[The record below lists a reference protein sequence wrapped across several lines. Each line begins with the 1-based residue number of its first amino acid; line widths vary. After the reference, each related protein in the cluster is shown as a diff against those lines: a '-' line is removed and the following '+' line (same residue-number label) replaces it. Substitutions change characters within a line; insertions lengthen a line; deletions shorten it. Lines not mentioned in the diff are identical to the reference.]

1 MCDFDSCLAEVDLLG
16 GASSGAAADLMDLKA
31 VGRRKRPRRELK
43 PSTLETTRELDDYN
57 KQSFGGW
64 GSNRA
69 EAPVLTGRFD
79 CQYTAQVTQKRKRY
93 QEGVLVLCGAGVSLC
108 TLEDDEV
115 VDSAIWSYTL
125 RRDWNKAQAQ
135 SATLEMLLQRHIA
148 RVQFGSGEGG
158 LIQGTGCVAAGC
170 QGGPQ
175 GLSRGSV
182 NVGVVSADMFRSAA
196 AIESR
201 AFGGL
206 CRPPTGTPDAEDGEF
221 EAILRK
227 AQTRTKHSDDGDAP
241 LLLKPSRAP
250 PQAPSRSSPIR
261 EVREDVTVAST
272 FPPYRSPTT
281 PFDLLDMDFVIPCK
295 SGDAASAV
303 DASPVAVS
311 MRSYALLWLDTI
323 YRALHQGVR
332 DLATGL
338 RPTRSAAPRFK
349 ACPLGSTCKLK
360 MTDKGEAR
368 LYFPGYSKGATK
380 KGRGGSKLFFKSS
393 TVRDKE
399 TRIETPDV
407 FLFLVKGKWVVYA
420 STWRGLNPQGLLQV
434 RPLTETTRMFQ
445 EGLVVGSTL
454 ACSKL
459 HCLEGVGHRLQ
470 YLQTIRE
477 VLSTKGDDGSSDDSE
492 GDLFNAG
499 SGSRASLDPWAI
511 CCTSLCLFRGQGSS
525 SSHRLLGRALSLP
538 AAVDLD
544 DCMAATMTLFPG
556 LNSEQVAVL
565 EQVRAWFSDS
575 SAEPLIMVQGVY
587 GSGKTTVLAAVM
599 ALLYEIL
606 VASCGPVVP
615 VAHRRVGLLSLT
627 NVAVDNVLLKLK
639 SKGLQDFVRLGVHDR
654 IAVGIRD
661 EYFARTQSRVQKEG
675 PPGLSVLEWKARA
688 IVAATLA
695 SAADLASTIP
705 CPFVVI
711 DECSQ
716 VTEPTL
722 MLPLMRSVRP
732 VRMLMFGDP
741 RQLPPPPDDCP
752 IKAPTGSTSVMK
764 LIAERHAAHPGGKL
778 MHSLQLRTQYRCH
791 PDISAICSTLFY
803 DGQVTT
809 QYTPPAAGAPLPGMP
824 AVIALQYNSS
834 SPPQRRGDSLY
845 HPGEAD
851 LVASLVQRLYRR
863 TQDIS
868 VICMYK
874 AMVQEV
880 KDRDGTS
887 VLQITEPV
895 TVATV
900 DSFQGSEA
908 SIVIVVLTYQRS
920 SSGCF
925 GTFISDPQRANVAIS
940 RARDHIVVVGHETAF
955 HRSST
960 RSSASR
966 HSNVAGACPVLRLSL
981 EFGLEDPISS
991 GFTTE
996 SREPSPPGEPGR
1008 RGYLWLLAQ
1017 LAARPGQKC
1026 PVSVPEV
1033 IFFQKGVAFRM
1044 FAMGGESASILTMT
1058 AKRPDGGSDMRTGVL
1073 LKKLYN
1079 LERKRYAHRESH
1091 LAKSS
1096 QPYMKSATPEEEGLG
1111 QERRHELLFKDCDA
1125 VFIIRYV
1132 DGAIPGVQ
1140 RTTPISYRYFKP
1152 GAEAVMAMGE
1162 QQSQALEILVRD
1174 AVGRIAGLLSTR
1186 WTILA
1191 GIFDFE
1197 FDALTDRLWLV
1208 GASQLQVE
1216 GLMLSP
1222 SDDEELPPPV
1232 CNGPTDPM
1240 ESEDRAAKAENDWDV
1255 IGSPEE
1261 VDKWLQS
1268 RETELG
1274 SVAARWNYQVQE
1286 ERDRREE
1293 QLLKKLSAEENV
1305 TEWVVRVMCM
1315 RAKLQVPRRP
1325 QSSEWL
1331 TKRQSITTQVTGI
1344 SKLWPKEDLAPMP
1357 RALQRY
1363 RDCAMRMGNFA
1374 ARHLTK
1380 GDEDIGREDLMGLL
1394 KRSEEDEDDSSHQS
1408 GLSMGSI
1415 ASKSHTCSN
1424 SSDALPPLYMPQLP
1438 LRLASVL
1445 GFRALDPPA
1454 ADTMDVPE
1462 PPKTRRRRLSG
1473 PLSSWI
1479 EIQYTGDR
1487 RQQPTPPCRESF
1499 QNPSWIPAQAEEVT
1513 SQPFPTPTR
1522 WAPGLGMNTA
1532 NPSQWILAKIYYP
1545 LFHQVLMPVEY
1556 LAHTA
1561 SLHSRYLPDDDA
1573 VVVDSSSIDP
1583 DTLLT
1588 EESFSIVDDSDDSD
1602 WDEL

>member
-1 MCDFDSCLAEVDLLG
+1 MPALTIPQITARLARQSPVLSAAKVAVKSRAMVACIVRPGPQPRDPAEMLLIRRAAREGDPWSGQTAFPGGRCDVEDGACDFTTVCREVREELGVDLTNRKHYRYLGRVSDMETFKSRRVNMVIGCFVYEQLVPRAFTLAVEEVAACGWVPLTAVACAREGDVNEVKWSIPRDTSMYWYLHLLGLTELTLPSLVVCLRDATKIRPEVDVDALSLWGMTLCFSEMLTMDPSTGLTPYRSLPVVGCKIPHMFNSALHDMVYTLYVAAWRKALTRHASGVVLCESVGGGMAAVVLQHPKSRIMKWAITLRLMWDFDSCLAEVDLLG
-16 GASSGAAADLMDLKA
+16 GTSSRATVGLMDLKA
-31 VGRRKRPRRELK
+31 VGRRKRPRRELT
-43 PSTLETTRELDDYN
+43 PSTLETTREVDDYE
-57 KQSFGGW
+57 QSFGGW
-64 GSNRA
+64 ASSRA

-93 QEGVLVLCGAGVSLC
+93 EEGVLVLCGGGVSLC
-108 TLEDDEV
+108 NPEDDEV

-170 QGGPQ
+170 QGGPE

-196 AIESR
+196 AIESC

-206 CRPPTGTPDAEDGEF
+206 CRPPISTPDAEDGEF

-227 AQTRTKHSDDGDAP
+227 GQARTEHSDDGDAP

-250 PQAPSRSSPIR
+250 PQAPSRSSPIS
-261 EVREDVTVAST
+261 ETREDVTVAST

-281 PFDLLDMDFVIPCK
+281 PFDLLDLDLVIPCK
-295 SGDAASAV
+295 SGDAAIAV

-311 MRSYALLWLDTI
+311 MHGYALLWLNTI
-323 YRALHQGVR
+323 YRALYQGVR
-332 DLATGL
+332 ELATGL

-349 ACPLGSTCKLK
+349 ACPLGPTCKLK
-360 MTDKGEAR
+360 ITDKGEAR

-399 TRIETPDV
+399 ARIETPDV
-407 FLFLVKGKWVVYA
+407 FLFLVKGTWVVYA
-420 STWRGLNPQGLLQV
+420 SAWRGLNPQGLLQV
-434 RPLTETTRMFQ
+434 RPLTEATRRFQ

-477 VLSTKGDDGSSDDSE
+477 VLSTKGDDGSSGDSE
-492 GDLFNAG
+492 SDLFNAG
-499 SGSRASLDPWAI
+499 SGSRASLDPRAI
-511 CCTSLCLFRGQGSS
+511 CCTSLCLFRGQDSS
-525 SSHRLLGRALSLP
+525 RGHRLLGRALSLP

-544 DCMAATMTLFPG
+544 NCMAATMALFPG

-675 PPGLSVLEWKARA
+675 PPGLSALEWKARA

-722 MLPLMRSVRP
+722 MLPLMRSLRP

-764 LIAERHAAHPGGKL
+764 LIAERHAAHPGGKV
-778 MHSLQLRTQYRCH
+778 MMRSLQLRTQYRCH

-809 QYTPPAAGAPLPGMP
+809 RYTAPAAGAPLSGMP
-824 AVIALQYNSS
+824 AVIALLHNSS
-834 SPPQRRGDSLY
+834 SPPLRSGDSLY
-845 HPGEAD
+845 HPEEAD
-851 LVASLVQRLYRR
+851 LVASLVQRLCRR
-863 TQDIS
+863 TQNIS

-880 KDRDGTS
+880 KDRVT
-887 VLQITEPV
+887 QPV

-920 SSGCF
+920 PGGCF
-925 GTFISDPQRANVAIS
+925 
-940 RARDHIVVVGHETAF
+940 
-955 HRSST
+955 
-960 RSSASR
+960 
-966 HSNVAGACPVLRLSL
+966 
-981 EFGLEDPISS
+981 
-991 GFTTE
+991 
-996 SREPSPPGEPGR
+996 
-1008 RGYLWLLAQ
+1008 
-1017 LAARPGQKC
+1017 
-1026 PVSVPEV
+1026 
-1033 IFFQKGVAFRM
+1033 
-1044 FAMGGESASILTMT
+1044 
-1058 AKRPDGGSDMRTGVL
+1058 
-1073 LKKLYN
+1073 
-1079 LERKRYAHRESH
+1079 
-1091 LAKSS
+1091 
-1096 QPYMKSATPEEEGLG
+1096 
-1111 QERRHELLFKDCDA
+1111 
-1125 VFIIRYV
+1125 
-1132 DGAIPGVQ
+1132 
-1140 RTTPISYRYFKP
+1140 
-1152 GAEAVMAMGE
+1152 
-1162 QQSQALEILVRD
+1162 
-1174 AVGRIAGLLSTR
+1174 
-1186 WTILA
+1186 
-1191 GIFDFE
+1191 
-1197 FDALTDRLWLV
+1197 
-1208 GASQLQVE
+1208 
-1216 GLMLSP
+1216 
-1222 SDDEELPPPV
+1222 
-1232 CNGPTDPM
+1232 
-1240 ESEDRAAKAENDWDV
+1240 
-1255 IGSPEE
+1255 
-1261 VDKWLQS
+1261 
-1268 RETELG
+1268 
-1274 SVAARWNYQVQE
+1274 
-1286 ERDRREE
+1286 
-1293 QLLKKLSAEENV
+1293 
-1305 TEWVVRVMCM
+1305 
-1315 RAKLQVPRRP
+1315 
-1325 QSSEWL
+1325 
-1331 TKRQSITTQVTGI
+1331 
-1344 SKLWPKEDLAPMP
+1344 
-1357 RALQRY
+1357 
-1363 RDCAMRMGNFA
+1363 
-1374 ARHLTK
+1374 
-1380 GDEDIGREDLMGLL
+1380 
-1394 KRSEEDEDDSSHQS
+1394 
-1408 GLSMGSI
+1408 
-1415 ASKSHTCSN
+1415 
-1424 SSDALPPLYMPQLP
+1424 
-1438 LRLASVL
+1438 
-1445 GFRALDPPA
+1445 
-1454 ADTMDVPE
+1454 
-1462 PPKTRRRRLSG
+1462 
-1473 PLSSWI
+1473 
-1479 EIQYTGDR
+1479 
-1487 RQQPTPPCRESF
+1487 
-1499 QNPSWIPAQAEEVT
+1499 
-1513 SQPFPTPTR
+1513 
-1522 WAPGLGMNTA
+1522 
-1532 NPSQWILAKIYYP
+1532 
-1545 LFHQVLMPVEY
+1545 
-1556 LAHTA
+1556 
-1561 SLHSRYLPDDDA
+1561 
-1573 VVVDSSSIDP
+1573 
-1583 DTLLT
+1583 
-1588 EESFSIVDDSDDSD
+1588 
-1602 WDEL
+1602 